1 MELFIDIETIPD
13 QREGALERIRLGITA
28 PGQYKKPESIAEWLR
43 DNGDTEAENQWRKTA
58 LDGGAGQIV
67 CIGYAV
73 EDEPVQVIS
82 RQLHESEGV
91 MLVNF
96 NQAISEAL
104 QDRNETSH
112 QITYIGHNVLGF
124 DLPFLYK
131 RFVINRIRPRARLY
145 QNARHGGDNLFDTM
159 QAWAGY
165 GSRISLDNLCSA
177 LGIPSPKEGIDGSQ
191 VWDYVQAGKISE
203 VAEYCK
209 RDVEAVR
216 TIHRRLNFLEV
227 AA

>member
-1 MELFIDIETIPD
+1 MDIFLDLETIPD
-13 QREGALERIRLGITA
+13 QRAGALERIRLGISA

-43 DNGDTEAENQWRKTA
+43 DNADSEAENQWRKTA
-58 LDGGAGQIV
+58 LDGGTGQVI

-82 RQLHESEGV
+82 RHLNQSEGD
-91 MLVNF
+91 LLRAF
-96 NQAISEAL
+96 NKAIGEAL
-104 QDRNETSH
+104 DDRNEVDR
-112 QITYIGHNVLGF
+112 QITYIGHNAAGF

-131 RFVINRIRPRARLY
+131 RYVVNGIKPRARLF
-145 QNARHGGDNLFDTM
+145 QHARPGSDNVADTM
-159 QAWAGY
+159 LLWAGY
-165 GSRISLDNLCSA
+165 GNRISLDNLCSA
-177 LGIPSPKEGIDGSQ
+177 LGIPSPKDGIDGSQ
-191 VWDYVQAGKISE
+191 VWDFVQAGKIAE

-216 TIHRRLNFLEV
+216 TIYRRLNFLEV